1 MTPDPSASA
10 VALPAPGVASAVPAA
25 RAKPDMRL
33 LGFLA
38 LGHMVIDIN
47 QGSFPVILPFLK
59 DALNLSYAA
68 TGLIVL
74 AANITS
80 SLIQPLF
87 GYLAD
92 KTARRWLLPISVLL
106 SAVGLGFLGLAPSYG
121 AVLALVVI
129 TGFGVAAYHPE
140 GYRTATAVAGDRK
153 ATGVSIFSTG
163 GNIGIALGPPLL
175 TVLLTTYGLPGSL
188 GMLIPGL
195 LVAALLTA
203 VLPRLSAPAPTVA
216 RARASAAGAQTMVGA
231 MSLLILVV
239 AIRSWTQLGFTTFM
253 PFYWKDVLHGDPRLV
268 GTLLAVFLG
277 AGAIGTLAAG
287 PVADRVGVRRYVV
300 SVFLLATP
308 LAVGFLFVTGGPL
321 VFVLLALLGFVLV
334 STFTV
339 SVVLGQAYLPRNPGM
354 ASGLIVGFA
363 IGAGGV
369 GASALGWVADHWG
382 LTAALGIS
390 AVMPLAGFLVALF
403 LPDPKT
409 GGAG

>member
-1 MTPDPSASA
+1 MTPDPSSSS
-10 VALPAPGVASAVPAA
+10 VALPAPAGVIAPAA

-92 KTARRWLLPISVLL
+92 KTARRWLLPLSVLL

-121 AVLALVVI
+121 AVLALVMI

-188 GMLIPGL
+188 GMLVPGL

-216 RARASAAGAQTMVGA
+216 RDRASAAGARTLVGA

-268 GTLLAVFLG
+268 GSLLAVFLG
-277 AGAIGTLAAG
+277 AGVIGTLAAG

-308 LAVGFLFVTGGPL
+308 LAVSFLFVTGGPL

-390 AVMPLAGFLVALF
+390 AVMPLVGFLVALF
-403 LPDPKT
+403 LPDPQT

>member
-1 MTPDPSASA
+1 MAADSQASA
-10 VALPAPGVASAVPAA
+10 VALPAPAAAPATRA
-25 RAKPDMRL
+25 RPDMRL

-68 TGLIVL
+68 TGMIVL
-74 AANITS
+74 AANTTS

-92 KTARRWLLPISVLL
+92 RTARRWLLPLSVLL
-106 SAVGLGFLGLAPSYG
+106 SAVGLGFMGLAPSYG
-121 AVLALVVI
+121 AALALVVI

-140 GYRTATAVAGDRK
+140 GYRTATAVAGERK

-163 GNIGIALGPPLL
+163 GNIGIAVGPPLL
-175 TVLLTTYGLPGSL
+175 TLLLTTYGLPGSL
-188 GMLIPGL
+188 GMLVPGL

-203 VLPRLSAPAPTVA
+203 VLPRLSAPAPALA
-216 RARASAAGAQTMVGA
+216 RARASAAGARTMAGA
-231 MSLLILVV
+231 MGLLILVV

-308 LAVGFLFVTGGPL
+308 IAVGFLFVTGGPL

-339 SVVLGQAYLPRNPGM
+339 SVVLGQAYLPKNPGM

-363 IGAGGV
+363 IGAGGL
-369 GASALGWVADHWG
+369 GASVLGWVADHWG
-382 LTAALGIS
+382 LSVALGIS
-390 AVMPLAGFLVALF
+390 AGMPLLGFVVALF

-409 GGAG
+409 GELG